1 MDIQVKAVLKNSHCY
16 TSFTHN
22 FNSMRK
28 AKQYSKNLK
37 ESVEGSDT
45 KVETTMYLNTK

>member
-1 MDIQVKAVLKNSHCY
+1 MDIQVKAVLKNSYCY
-16 TSFTHN
+16 TTFTHN

-37 ESVEGSDT
+37 KSVKDSDT